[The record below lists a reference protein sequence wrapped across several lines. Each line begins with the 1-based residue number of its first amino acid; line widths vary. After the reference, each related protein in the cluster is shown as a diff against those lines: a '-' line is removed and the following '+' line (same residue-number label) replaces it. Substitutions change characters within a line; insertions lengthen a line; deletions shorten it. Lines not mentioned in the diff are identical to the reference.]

1 MTEGQNR
8 VKVDIFGQVYTLRGP
23 ASPERLIRL
32 AALVDEKM
40 NALFAQNPRLDLQTL
55 AVLTALNMAQE
66 YDEIAREYETLLEAL
81 EEEARS

>member
-66 YDEIAREYETLLEAL
+66 YDEIAREYETLLESL

>member
-8 VKVDIFGQVYTLRGP
+8 VKVDIFGQAYTLRGP
-23 ASPERLIRL
+23 TSPERLTRL

-55 AVLTALNMAQE
+55 AVLTALNLAQE

>member
-40 NALFAQNPRLDLQTL
+40 NTLFAQNPRLDLQTL